1 MSDSIKT
8 ALLCSGQG
16 SQYVGML
23 KDINDK
29 YPEAKKLIDH
39 ADDILGYKISDI
51 CFEGPVETLK
61 ETRYTQPALFLHSSV
76 VLQLVKSKLKFD
88 ACAGHS
94 VGEYAALFAAGVL
107 SFDDALKLV
116 SLRGELM
123 FKAGEIEP
131 GTMYA
136 IINLPDEKVEQ
147 LCKELTEAGNG
158 NIIVPANYNSPGQI
172 VISGSQQYLR
182 DNAPKFK
189 EAGARMVSELQV
201 SGAFHSP
208 LLRHAKDELEKAIN
222 NITFNDAQTPV
233 YSNVFA
239 APLVKGSE
247 IKEAL
252 VLQLMSPVKWSQ
264 TMFKMKEDDF
274 SRFIELGPGNVL
286 QGLAKRSL
294 TDVEISGIDKSED
307 VEKLLA

>member
-1 MSDSIKT
+1 MTESLKT
-8 ALLCSGQG
+8 ASLFSGQG

-23 KDINDK
+23 KDIYEK
-29 YPEAKKLIDH
+29 YPEAKNLILY
-39 ADDILGYKISDI
+39 ADDILGYKISTI
-51 CFEGPVETLK
+51 CFDGPVESLK

-76 VLQLVKSKLKFD
+76 VLQLVKNKLKFD

-94 VGEYAALFAAGVL
+94 VGEYAALFAAEVL
-107 SFDDALKLV
+107 SFEDALRLV

-131 GTMYA
+131 GTMFA
-136 IINLPDEKVEQ
+136 IINLPDDKVEQ

-158 NIIVPANYNSPGQI
+158 NIIVPANYNSPGQV

-182 DNAPKFK
+182 DNASMFK
-189 EAGARMVSELQV
+189 AAGARMVSELQV

-208 LLRHAKDELEKAIN
+208 LLRYAKDELEKAIN
-222 NITFNDAQTPV
+222 AISFHDAKTPV

-239 APLVKGSE
+239 SPITKGDE

-264 TMFKMKEDDF
+264 TMLKMKENGF
-274 SRFIELGPGNVL
+274 GKFIELGPGNVL
-286 QGLAKRSL
+286 QGLAKRTL
-294 TDVEISGIDKSED
+294 TDIEISGIDKSED
-307 VEKLLA
+307 IEKILA